1 MSTTGAPKAQAA
13 NPFAQTAVHDLDHD
27 DVVDVAALHSDARQL
42 LLRGLRQAGRGFGQ
56 LMALVG
62 DPGSGKSHLLWWL
75 KRQHR
80 PESLVVSIPA
90 LPDLAQ
96 PFRFTLKQLVSGLCR
111 LDKKGSVLER
121 PIDRLLWDVIYA
133 QTYDLLD
140 AARVGMYQGP
150 TAVLKQLGPL
160 CLDGGRKRAL
170 ADFAEA
176 AQKVWPQIEPGLRSY
191 LLTLPTENSLDA
203 TARQVI
209 VQFPYA
215 DRRSLVTAWLA
226 GEDLAQKDRER
237 IGAKQTIN
245 QEATARYVLC
255 SLIRLASVRRPASV
269 SILFDQADQILEQLG
284 QPGLHALADVLGS
297 LHGLGAATLIIL
309 SCRPD
314 TFGQFS
320 EKQARPGP
328 SQIKQSMELI
338 SLARVNPP
346 LLREVVTARLK
357 SVSGSATSGLAPL
370 SESDLGFLHEVD
382 TPRAALSRLAS
393 VYSERSATAAPQ
405 SAAKPVAD
413 AKAATTAKNP
423 TASKPA
429 AAKVEAVSKSTD
441 ATKPVVMKPAS
452 SPASAAKATADAKP
466 AADAKAAPVAKSPI
480 AKSPIAKSPAVKSS
494 DSATTPVR
502 QAATEGND
510 ALAVAMA
517 EAQAGA
523 ITVENQRSLTHID
536 KSGPNV
542 QREGKP
548 GSASSAVS
556 KQRDASAPVSRAD
569 SGDTV
574 RRVPDESLLAKT
586 RDAVLKAGP
595 AKTPE
600 PTPAKTPVS
609 APAKAVVPSV
619 KPAQPEPAKATPAPA
634 KPAATVTPA
643 AKAAPAQKP
652 AAAPVKKSEP
662 VAKPEPA
669 RAPSADTPSRAWLDM
684 AGDNDPL
691 ADAIAAARAELGA
704 SLSSD
709 AAKPIKARPVEP
721 IPKGAAKLIPTD
733 FEPTRQI
740 VVPVGEKG
748 GFPDFSAV
756 VEPSKTEMTTAP
768 SADSPSVSWL
778 AMAAEENP
786 FGSSDPAPAKP
797 TARPVRGTA
806 AMGVVVVK
814 PAAAKAA
821 SQGVG
826 GPVAASRGP
835 RSTQARIA
843 AVPVPSGGTI
853 SPQRILAMLEG
864 RSSMPEWQLA
874 EELGVSIDNL
884 SDHLNRM
891 SANGQV
897 RLVPSED
904 GRMVVPL

>member
-1 MSTTGAPKAQAA
+1 M
-13 NPFAQTAVHDLDHD
+13 V
-27 DVVDVAALHSDARQL
+27 
-42 LLRGLRQAGRGFGQ
+42 
-56 LMALVG
+56 ALVG

-111 LDKKGSVLER
+111 VDKKGAVLER
-121 PIDRLLWDVIYA
+121 PIDRLLWEVIYT

-203 TARQVI
+203 TARQVM

-215 DRRSLVTAWLA
+215 DRRALVTAWLA

-255 SLIRLASVRRPASV
+255 SLIRLASVRRPSSV
-269 SILFDQADQILEQLG
+269 TIVFDQADQLLGQLG

-297 LHGLGAATLIIL
+297 LHGLSAATLLIL

-338 SLARVNPP
+338 SLARVSPP
-346 LLREVVTARLK
+346 MLREVVTARLK
-357 SVSGSATSGLAPL
+357 SVSGSSTSGLAPL

-382 TPRAALSRLAS
+382 TPRAAMTRLAT
-393 VYSERSATAAPQ
+393 VYTERAHAGTT
-405 SAAKPVAD
+405 AAKPVAD
-413 AKAATTAKNP
+413 AKAAPSAKIP
-423 TASKPA
+423 ASSKPA
-429 AAKVEAVSKSTD
+429 LAKVESAKVEAVAKSTD
-441 ATKPVVMKPAS
+441 ATKPVSVKS
-452 SPASAAKATADAKP
+452 VTGVASAAKPATDK
-466 AADAKAAPVAKSPI
+466 KAEPVAKS
-480 AKSPIAKSPAVKSS
+480 AVKSAAKSS

-502 QAATEGND
+502 SHAADAGD
-510 ALAVAMA
+510 ALAAAMV
-517 EAQAGA
+517 EAQAGK
-523 ITVENQRSLTHID
+523 ISVEQQRSLTHID
-536 KSGPNV
+536 KSGPTV
-542 QREGKP
+542 QREGK
-548 GSASSAVS
+548 SSQASVAAAS
-556 KQRDASAPVSRAD
+556 KQRDGAAPVSRAD

-586 RDAVLKAGP
+586 RDAVLKSG
-595 AKTPE
+595 
-600 PTPAKTPVS
+600 
-609 APAKAVVPSV
+609 PAKAVEPGAA
-619 KPAQPEPAKATPAPA
+619 KTTAAPAKSAQVAAVPAKAATPAQKPATTPAPVEKA
-634 KPAATVTPA
+634 TPA
-643 AKAAPAQKP
+643 AKATSASVKAVTPTEKPAEKPAPAASKKP
-652 AAAPVKKSEP
+652 EP

-684 AGDNDPL
+684 AGENDPL
-691 ADAIAAARAELGA
+691 AEAIAAARAELGP
-704 SLSSD
+704 SLS
-709 AAKPIKARPVEP
+709 AEPAKPIKARPVEP
-721 IPKGAAKLIPTD
+721 LPKGAAKLIPTD

-748 GFPDFSAV
+748 GFPDFAALS
-756 VEPSKTEMTTAP
+756 EPSKTEMSTAP
-768 SADSPSVSWL
+768 SAESPSVSWL
-778 AMAAEENP
+778 AMAAEEDP
-786 FGSSDPAPAKP
+786 FGASEPAAAKP
-797 TARPVRGTA
+797 AARPVRGTA

-821 SQGVG
+821 TQGVG
-826 GPVAASRGP
+826 GPVAAPRSGG

-853 SPQRILAMLEG
+853 SPQRILATLDG
-864 RSSMPEWQLA
+864 RSSMAEWQLA

-891 SANGQV
+891 AANGQV

>member
-13 NPFAQTAVHDLDHD
+13 NPFAQTAVFDLDHD

-42 LLRGLRQAGRGFGQ
+42 LLRGLRQASRGFGQ
-56 LMALVG
+56 MMALVG

-75 KRQHR
+75 RRQHR
-80 PESLVVSIPA
+80 PDALVVSIPA

-111 LDKKGSVLER
+111 VDKKGAVLER
-121 PIDRLLWDVIYA
+121 PIDRLLWEVIYA

-203 TARQVI
+203 TARQVL

-215 DRRSLVTAWLA
+215 DRRALVTAWLA

-255 SLIRLASVRRPASV
+255 SLIRLASVRRPSSV
-269 SILFDQADQILEQLG
+269 TILFDQADQILEQLG

-297 LHGLGAATLIIL
+297 LHGLTAATLLIL

-338 SLARVNPP
+338 SLARVSPP

-357 SVSGSATSGLAPL
+357 AVSGSTTSGLAPL

-393 VYSERSATAAPQ
+393 VYSERIVSGAAAT
-405 SAAKPVAD
+405 AAKPVAD
-413 AKAATTAKNP
+413 AKAATAAKSP
-423 TASKPA
+423 TASKSA

-441 ATKPVVMKPAS
+441 ATKPVSIKPTS
-452 SPASAAKATADAKP
+452 GPASAVKPVADKKVAPAEKPSAAKSSAAKP
-466 AADAKAAPVAKSPI
+466 SAAKP
-480 AKSPIAKSPAVKSS
+480 S

-502 QAATEGND
+502 QGSVDGSD
-510 ALAVAMA
+510 ALAAAMA

-523 ITVENQRSLTHID
+523 ITVDNQRSITHID
-536 KSGPNV
+536 KSGPTV

-548 GSASSAVS
+548 GSAASVSS
-556 KQRDASAPVSRAD
+556 KQRDVAAPVSRAD

-600 PTPAKTPVS
+600 PAPAKTS
-609 APAKAVVPSV
+609 APAKAVAPSA

-634 KPAATVTPA
+634 KPAATSAAKPAPTEKPA
-643 AKAAPAQKP
+643 ASAAPAKKP
-652 AAAPVKKSEP
+652 EPVVKPEP

-691 ADAIAAARAELGA
+691 ADAIAAARAELGP
-704 SLSSD
+704 SLSAE

-721 IPKGAAKLIPTD
+721 LPKGAAKLIPTD

-740 VVPVGEKG
+740 VVPSLDKG
-748 GFPDFSAV
+748 GFPDFSAAS
-756 VEPSKTEMTTAP
+756 EPSKTEMSTAP

-778 AMAAEENP
+778 AMAAEESP
-786 FGSSDPAPAKP
+786 FGTSEPAPAKP

-821 SQGVG
+821 TQGVG
-826 GPVAASRGP
+826 GPVAAARSGP

-864 RSSMPEWQLA
+864 RSSMAEWQLA